1 MPSSITGTQ
10 VNMFRLLR
18 GQSGRDQQWVAI
30 VDNWYTGEHVPITLS
45 RGQPGRDQ
53 QWVTDNNT
61 ILDTQ
66 IYLNDTIIN

>member
-1 MPSSITGTQ
+1 MNIFDG
-10 VNMFRLLR
+10 LLATCLFYIWFVF
-18 GQSGRDQQWVAI
+18 DFIWDDTNAI

-61 ILDTQ
+61 ILDAQ